1 MAYKCCGVGIGVLHL
16 FASTCFA
23 ALYVLCI
30 IAETPPLY
38 DTTDS
43 SVCDYAQTASLFLHQ
58 LHGLHLECIF
68 VFSGESPLAG

>member
-1 MAYKCCGVGIGVLHL
+1 MCFICLPRHVLML
-16 FASTCFA
+16 VA

-43 SVCDYAQTASLFLHQ
+43 SVCGYAQTASLFLHQ
-58 LHGLHLECIF
+58 LP
-68 VFSGESPLAG
+68 VVWLAFGTLFYSVVNRP